1 MGQAPPLPHCRHGK
15 LSPNRRDIEKV
26 DADEAG
32 IDALIRENAK
42 LRELVIHLSTLV
54 IKAAIPHK

>member
-1 MGQAPPLPHCRHGK
+1 MGQAPPHRRNGK
-15 LSPNRRDIEKV
+15 LSPLRRDVEKI

-32 IDALIRENAK
+32 IDALVKENAK

-54 IKAAIPHK
+54 IKSAMLFE

>member
-1 MGQAPPLPHCRHGK
+1 MGQAPPQPHRNGS
-15 LSPNRRDIEKV
+15 LSSSRCDAENV
-26 DADEAG
+26 NADEAA

-54 IKAAIPHK
+54 IKTAILHK